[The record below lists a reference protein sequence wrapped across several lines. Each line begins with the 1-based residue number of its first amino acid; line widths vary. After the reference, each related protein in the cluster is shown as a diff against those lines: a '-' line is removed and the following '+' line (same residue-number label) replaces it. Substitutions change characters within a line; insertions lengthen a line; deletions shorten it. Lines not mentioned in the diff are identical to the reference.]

1 MPIST
6 ADLAKFEDYKTRQKT
21 SLVNLISENQK
32 PQNEGDLPD
41 LINTCVEDI
50 IEKLKE
56 VEFYKVKDKIE
67 KLNIKDNLYLEFLQN
82 TLEILKNIITEK
94 EQYVNLLE
102 GINQAENIEEIG
114 KVLGL
119 ALLCDPYLQQA
130 YYCSISLFYVKKC
143 IILNLENNKDL
154 SFELVN

>member
-1 MPIST
+1 MHIST

-21 SLVNLISENQK
+21 SSTNPISKNQNS
-32 PQNEGDLPD
+32 QNEGDLPD

-50 IEKLKE
+50 IEKLEE

-114 KVLGL
+114 RVLGL
-119 ALLCDPYLQQA
+119 ALLCDPYLQQV
-130 YYCSISLFYVKKC
+130 YYSSISLFYVKKC
-143 IILNLENNKDL
+143 IILNLETNQEL
-154 SFELVN
+154 CFEMII